1 MDINNRYP
9 HAFIEPP
16 NPLDDP
22 HSMVQVDVVD
32 RQSECLVFIRSIEPR
47 YLPLCIR
54 NNTLDVMVTIC
65 QEFASFDT
73 AVTIA
78 PLTSRMTALPV
89 IENQPAIMVFAR
101 IAGASTSPYFYRSA
115 FSTAVTTPGVLGEF
129 PVQYERE
136 WVTVKVSLIIHQ
148 STRILVFEKGRRPN
162 PENTMPMNMP
172 MNISG
177 QERMNSKDRAL
188 MYGEQTAQQ
197 VALLTRHSAI
207 REMLH
212 SLDLSF
218 QKQVAALSIPPA
230 LYPPPLPP
238 LPPSLSSAPPSAP
251 AVLSTDPMVL
261 LCLQCVYADTC
272 TTSNPQRYRVTVQVN
287 QQYFATF
294 ETEGVVGALTQRL
307 ILPPTVHA
315 VFHVQRQ
322 TSPGIWTSAMGVLSI
337 AQFATSAQLHT
348 VCIPCFT
355 PDGFWLC
362 QVRVLLSPSSYA
374 DLASVLFERRQ
385 LELLET
391 EMTGILDR
399 VPAEFRRLRGVGEA
413 SKAEYYL
420 ASALRSGQVSSS
432 FRELTQPTSPSSPL
446 PPSPS
451 TVLSDN
457 RIQAERLREQ
467 NEWRQMES
475 LSHFA
480 VTIHTLSHVPG
491 LFHHTHGLYALL
503 TIGPTTLRT
512 PVCRNA
518 LPDPG
523 LNPPSSSTS
532 TVTISVHRS
541 HPDFSLMPVLQ
552 EETGTTGLIVCS
564 LARQS
569 LAFAAGLR
577 IGYQLMR
584 LNDHDAPTSLE
595 ELESQLQSSNGRN
608 TLVFGLPPSSSSLS
622 SSPCPSSFFQL
633 AFNQELL
640 FPAGVTLQASTFTI
654 HVFEETDLME
664 DLLVFSHTLP
674 ISRGYDSH
682 QIERVGEGYE
692 LWYETCWQ
700 PPELTV
706 KEVAMFSLQVDV
718 SGVGISLVDAL
729 PRELAY
735 LSVNALRSGLAI
747 TEAGKVVCEMKV

>member
-9 HAFIEPP
+9 HAFVEPP

-22 HSMVQVDVVD
+22 YCMVQVDVVD

-101 IAGASTSPYFYRSA
+101 IAGTSTSPYFYRSA

-136 WVTVKVSLIIHQ
+136 WVTVEVSLIIHQ
-148 STRILVFEKGRRPN
+148 STRILVFEKGHRPSS
-162 PENTMPMNMP
+162 EKTMDVNMNMNMSMS
-172 MNISG
+172 MN
-177 QERMNSKDRAL
+177 MNSKDRAL

-218 QKQVAALSIPPA
+218 QKQIAVLSIPSAIP
-230 LYPPPLPP
+230 LSSSFSSPPPT
-238 LPPSLSSAPPSAP
+238 
-251 AVLSTDPMVL
+251 LSTDPMVL
-261 LCLQCVYADTC
+261 LCLQCIYADTC

-315 VFHVQRQ
+315 IFHVQRQ
-322 TSPGIWTSAMGVLSI
+322 TSPGVWTSAMGVLPI

-348 VCIPCFT
+348 VCVPCFT

-385 LELLET
+385 LEVLET

-399 VPAEFRRLRGVGEA
+399 VPAEFRRLRGVGET

-420 ASALRSGQVSSS
+420 ASALRSGQASSS
-432 FRELTQPTSPSSPL
+432 FRELTKPTAISTSPL

-451 TVLSDN
+451 TALSEN
-457 RIQAERLREQ
+457 RIRDERLREQ
-467 NEWRQMES
+467 NEWRQIES

-480 VTIHTLSHVPG
+480 VTIHTLSHLPG
-491 LFHHTHGLYALL
+491 LFHHTRGLYALL
-503 TIGPTTLRT
+503 TIGSITLRT

-523 LNPPSSSTS
+523 LNLSSSTTS

-552 EETGTTGLIVCS
+552 EETGTIGLIVCS

-577 IGYQLMR
+577 IGHQLMR
-584 LNDHDAPTSLE
+584 LNDNAAPISLE
-595 ELESQLQSSNGRN
+595 ELEKQLQSSNGRN
-608 TLVFGLPPSSSSLS
+608 TLVFGLPPSFSSSS
-622 SSPCPSSFFQL
+622 SSSSFFQL

-640 FPAGVTLQASTFTI
+640 FPAGITLHASTFTI
-654 HVFEETDLME
+654 RVFEETDLME

-682 QIERVGEGYE
+682 QSERVGEGYE

-700 PPELTV
+700 QPELTV
-706 KEVAMFSLQVDV
+706 KEVVMFSLQVDV